1 MLDGVDDDASA
12 CMLDELAAAFKKT
25 FPSRSGLTAPAR
37 AVLVS
42 LAQSFTLGIAE
53 IEARHAA
60 TRRITSVVGCQTH
73 VPSLISVSASWVCRR
88 NAAERQSVDLFRHPN
103 ADQLDATEDAVVD
116 DEPAAVDGRS
126 AGPWK
131 AFLSFR
137 KANMPGRLGDCM
149 PALRL
154 EYAGLSEAERQHWIR
169 MGNLGRLSAERG
181 FAAFK
186 SPRPRNLAL
195 PAPPVHLPDENSDA
209 EGSQLV
215 PLEVDDAL
223 RVAVPGVEEIAT
235 IVQAKLQEFRAYGY
249 ERRKARK
256 QEEMSCLEMVE
267 KFRNQVVPDALDD
280 LFCRLLPQ
288 LEHLNLPLDAW
299 RRHPN
304 LLPSLQLVRLH
315 LPADFFT
322 EAGPILSHLI

>member
-1 MLDGVDDDASA
+1 MLDGVEDDASP
-12 CMLDELAAAFKKT
+12 CVLDELAAAFKER

-88 NAAERQSVDLFRHPN
+88 NATLRQSVDLFRPPN
-103 ADQLDATEDAVVD
+103 ADQPNAAEDAVLD

-137 KANMPGRLGDCM
+137 MANMPGTLKDCV

-169 MGNLGRLSAERG
+169 MSNLGRLSAQRG

-186 SPRPRNLAL
+186 SARQGQENLAL
-195 PAPPVHLPDENSDA
+195 RAPPVPRLQDANSD
-209 EGSQLV
+209 SRDLQVV
-215 PLEVDDAL
+215 PLEVDAL
-223 RVAVPGVEEIAT
+223 AIPGAEDIAT
-235 IVQAKLQEFRAYGY
+235 TVQAKLQDFRAYGY
-249 ERRKARK
+249 EQRKTRK
-256 QEEMSCLEMVE
+256 NEATMCLEMVE
-267 KFRNQVVPDALDD
+267 TFRSQVPPDSLDD
-280 LFCRLLPQ
+280 LLPQ
-288 LEHLNLPLDAW
+288 LEHVNLPLDAW

-322 EAGPILSHLI
+322 EAGPK